1 MQFDRKITISA
12 GSSRRAMVWQ
22 AQTLLISELWAKLQ
36 TPARGTEPLA
46 EYLNM
51 KKAQQDDLKD
61 VGGFMAGTL
70 SGPRRKANN
79 VTGRDVITL
88 DLDNIPPGGTED
100 VLRRVEG
107 LSCGYCIYSTRKH
120 SPAAPRLRVLLP
132 LDRTASADEYEPIA
146 RKMAEYIGL
155 ELCDPTTF
163 EVSRLMYWPSCC
175 SDSQYIYVWKDKP
188 LLSVKG
194 LLGQYED
201 WRDCTLWP
209 QVPGSKYDNMLILAG
224 PQGIGKST
232 LLDKM
237 SRGWFN
243 DSIRTFEGKEASELL
258 QGVWLVEIGELDA
271 FRKTDV
277 ACIKQFLSL
286 RSDRFRAAYGRH
298 VKELPRCCVFFGT
311 TNTSDYLRD
320 RTGNRRFWPVDV
332 GLAPAAKSVWTD
344 LPGEIDQLW
353 AEAMVRWQTGE
364 PLFLK
369 GEIEAAAKEAQEAH
383 REVNTREGII
393 LDFLERPVPE
403 DWQNWPLDRRRMF
416 WGGAVQGDVKLVPR
430 DRVCALEVWC
440 EALDGKQ
447 RDMRYSDTAE
457 INSIIEASALWER
470 ARGSLRFGYCGK
482 QRGFQKV
489 RL

>member
-194 LLGQYED
+194 LLGRQVLYTARQEGRVLTLD
-201 WRDCTLWP
+201 VPDCAATFRTTIQDMKTLM
-209 QVPGSKYDNMLILAG
+209 N
-224 PQGIGKST
+224 QGVST
-232 LLDKM
+232 LVLTTEKG
-237 SRGWFN
+237 STTLN
-243 DSIRTFEGKEASELL
+243 
-258 QGVWLVEIGELDA
+258 
-271 FRKTDV
+271 
-277 ACIKQFLSL
+277 LSL
-286 RSDRFRAAYGRH
+286 LCEGQTDTQR
-298 VKELPRCCVFFGT
+298 VV
-311 TNTSDYLRD
+311 LRQLGGSAFL
-320 RTGNRRFWPVDV
+320 TV
-332 GLAPAAKSVWTD
+332 GLRCRRD
-344 LPGEIDQLW
+344 LIVG
-353 AEAMVRWQTGE
+353 R
-364 PLFLK
+364 
-369 GEIEAAAKEAQEAH
+369 
-383 REVNTREGII
+383 
-393 LDFLERPVPE
+393 
-403 DWQNWPLDRRRMF
+403 
-416 WGGAVQGDVKLVPR
+416 
-430 DRVCALEVWC
+430 
-440 EALDGKQ
+440 
-447 RDMRYSDTAE
+447 
-457 INSIIEASALWER
+457 
-470 ARGSLRFGYCGK
+470 
-482 QRGFQKV
+482 
-489 RL
+489 

>member
-163 EVSRLMYWPSCC
+163 EVSRLMYWSSCC
-175 SDSQYIYVWKDKP
+175 SDSQYIYVWKAP
-188 LLSVKG
+188 AVRQG
-194 LLGQYED
+194 
-201 WRDCTLWP
+201 P
-209 QVPGSKYDNMLILAG
+209 AG
-224 PQGIGKST
+224 P
-232 LLDKM
+232 
-237 SRGWFN
+237 
-243 DSIRTFEGKEASELL
+243 
-258 QGVWLVEIGELDA
+258 V
-271 FRKTDV
+271 
-277 ACIKQFLSL
+277 
-286 RSDRFRAAYGRH
+286 
-298 VKELPRCCVFFGT
+298 
-311 TNTSDYLRD
+311 
-320 RTGNRRFWPVDV
+320 
-332 GLAPAAKSVWTD
+332 
-344 LPGEIDQLW
+344 
-353 AEAMVRWQTGE
+353 
-364 PLFLK
+364 
-369 GEIEAAAKEAQEAH
+369 
-383 REVNTREGII
+383 
-393 LDFLERPVPE
+393 
-403 DWQNWPLDRRRMF
+403 
-416 WGGAVQGDVKLVPR
+416 
-430 DRVCALEVWC
+430 
-440 EALDGKQ
+440 
-447 RDMRYSDTAE
+447 
-457 INSIIEASALWER
+457 
-470 ARGSLRFGYCGK
+470 
-482 QRGFQKV
+482 
-489 RL
+489 